1 MLRRGRVDLLQ
12 VLARLRHGKEPF
24 DLVGAPRHGALMG
37 DCPAVLE
44 LPSDPDVKG
53 PAQPRI
59 SDGSR
64 SAGNGTS

>member
-24 DLVGAPRHGALMG
+24 DLAGAARHGAPVG
-37 DCPAVLE
+37 GCPAVIE
-44 LPSDPDVKG
+44 LPCDPDMKS